1 MLYNILK
8 LKGKETSAMKQGVLT
23 GNQLKIIALIT
34 MTIDHIGKLLFP
46 QHRVLRVI
54 GRLAFPI
61 FAYMIA
67 EGCRYTKSPKSYLA
81 SITTLAAV
89 CQITLYAVEK
99 SLYQNI
105 LVTFTLSIIM
115 ILATRK
121 ARENR
126 TVQNVLVAVL
136 TISIVFVITLLLPE
150 CIDGFVIDYGIW
162 GVLLPVCIYF
172 GETKTSKLIAA
183 GVCLVMLSLTMSMRG
198 IQWFSLLSL
207 PLLFCY
213 NNQRGKRKM
222 KNLFYIYYPAHLVA
236 IYGVSMLFFGK

>member
-8 LKGKETSAMKQGVLT
+8 SKGKEASAVKTGVMT

-34 MTIDHIGKLLFP
+34 MTIDHIGKLIFP
-46 QHRVLRVI
+46 QYRVLRVI

-61 FAYMIA
+61 FAFMIA
-67 EGCRYTKSPKSYLA
+67 EGCKYTKSSKSYLA
-81 SITTLAAV
+81 SIVTLAAV
-89 CQITLYAVEK
+89 CQLTYYITEK

-105 LVTFTLSIIM
+105 LVTFTLSIIL
-115 ILATRK
+115 ILSIRK
-121 ARENR
+121 ARESKA
-126 TVQNVLVAVL
+126 VPDVLAAVL
-136 TISIVFVITLLLPE
+136 AISAVFVITLVLPE
-150 CIDGFVIDYGIW
+150 YIDGFVIDYGIW

-183 GVCLVMLSLTMSMRG
+183 GVCLVMLSLNMSMRG

-213 NNQRGKRKM
+213 NNQRGKLKM
-222 KNLFYIYYPAHLVA
+222 KSLFYIYYPAHLVV
-236 IYGVSMLFFGK
+236 IYGVSVLFFGK